1 MADLSA
7 ASDIDGFVGACLV
20 DSDSGLM
27 LASEGG
33 SQIDMEAAAAL
44 KTQLVKVKLQ
54 AMELLGSDER
64 VEEILIGMGKQI
76 HLIRPLEKT
85 PEVFLYLVLKKGS
98 GTSAWHAGKPR

>member
-33 SQIDMEAAAAL
+33 GQIDMKEAREL
-44 KTQLVKVKLQ
+44 KTEPVKVKLQ
-54 AMELLGSDER
+54 AMELPR
-64 VEEILIGMGKQI
+64 V
-76 HLIRPLEKT
+76 
-85 PEVFLYLVLKKGS
+85 
-98 GTSAWHAGKPR
+98 